1 MEYKKAINHYDLT
14 NQRLAKSNQLEC
26 IYKDNNRKL
35 FNEKLN
41 FLSKKDALQP
51 LVASLSAHAAIRY
64 EQEDTYPFCKNPM
77 DLIHSI
83 DLFEDERFNE
93 VVKIYLNENFKLL
106 NKLQNG
112 NWIAVV
118 LKG

>member
-1 MEYKKAINHYDLT
+1 MSGILAS
-14 NQRLAKSNQLEC
+14 RL
-26 IYKDNNRKL
+26 I
-35 FNEKLN
+35 
-41 FLSKKDALQP
+41 
-51 LVASLSAHAAIRY
+51 
-64 EQEDTYPFCKNPM
+64 
-77 DLIHSI
+77 
-83 DLFEDERFNE
+83 E